1 MYTNI
6 LVPVLLDDNH
16 DTAGA
21 YGIAKEL
28 AAEDA
33 QFHVVHVMEPIP
45 QFAVT
50 HIPDAVLSETREAVH
65 TALLSS
71 AEALPGATT
80 AMVNGHPGTAIVDYA
95 KEHEVDCIIIA
106 SHKPGLEDF
115 FLGSTAARVVRHAK
129 CPVHVIR

>member
-6 LVPVLLDDNH
+6 LVPVLLDDDH

-21 YGIAKEL
+21 YAIAQAL
-28 AAEDA
+28 AADDA

-45 QFAVT
+45 QFAAT
-50 HIPDAVLSETREAVH
+50 QIPDAVLTETRDAMH
-65 TALLSS
+65 SGLLSS
-71 AEALPGATT
+71 AAALPDAKT
-80 AMVNGHPGTAIVDYA
+80 ALINGHPGSAIVDYA
-95 KEHEVDCIIIA
+95 SANGVDCIIIA

-129 CPVHVIR
+129 CAVHVIR